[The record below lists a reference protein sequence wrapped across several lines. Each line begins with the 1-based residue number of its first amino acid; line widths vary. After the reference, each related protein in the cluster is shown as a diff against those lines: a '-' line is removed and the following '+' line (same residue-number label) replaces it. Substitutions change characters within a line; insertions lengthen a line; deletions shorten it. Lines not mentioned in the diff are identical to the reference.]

1 MLVFHPGRD
10 RLTHYMLEDVP
21 ESAVA
26 SVAAFVSQLLCCDGT
41 LVSDCLAIKT
51 DEMIDAQF
59 VNVGIV
65 SDAPTGEI
73 PAKISAVGTNS
84 FS

>member
-10 RLTHYMLEDVP
+10 RLAHHMLE
-21 ESAVA
+21 EISEGAVA
-26 SVAAFVSQLLCCDGT
+26 SVAAFVSQLFGCDGAP
-41 LVSDCLAIKT
+41 VSDSLAIKT
-51 DEMIDAQF
+51 DEMIDAQL

-73 PAKISAVGTNS
+73 PAEISAVSTNS